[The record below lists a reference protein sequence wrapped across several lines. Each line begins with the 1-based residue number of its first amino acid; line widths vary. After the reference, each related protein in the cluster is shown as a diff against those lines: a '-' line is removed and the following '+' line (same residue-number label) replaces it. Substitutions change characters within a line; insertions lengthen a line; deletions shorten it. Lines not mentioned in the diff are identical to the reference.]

1 MFSYAQA
8 AAVTDPQLAALS
20 DVQRMA
26 LAMVLTPREDR
37 LVDFRGENPFQKHL
51 VFQGH
56 LHFSSSHMWCVN
68 KSVTDL
74 LRESRVVPT
83 PTRSPPLTYRGLT
96 VTLQGDHWGYS
107 SAPVLWGSCWDC

>member
-1 MFSYAQA
+1 MQVVLDHRQISMFSYAQA

-56 LHFSSSHMWCVN
+56 LHFFIITH
-68 KSVTDL
+68 
-74 LRESRVVPT
+74 VV
-83 PTRSPPLTYRGLT
+83 RKQVR
-96 VTLQGDHWGYS
+96 D
-107 SAPVLWGSCWDC
+107 

>member
-37 LVDFRGENPFQKHL
+37 LVDFRGE
-51 VFQGH
+51 
-56 LHFSSSHMWCVN
+56 
-68 KSVTDL
+68 KSF
-74 LRESRVVPT
+74 
-83 PTRSPPLTYRGLT
+83 
-96 VTLQGDHWGYS
+96 
-107 SAPVLWGSCWDC
+107 